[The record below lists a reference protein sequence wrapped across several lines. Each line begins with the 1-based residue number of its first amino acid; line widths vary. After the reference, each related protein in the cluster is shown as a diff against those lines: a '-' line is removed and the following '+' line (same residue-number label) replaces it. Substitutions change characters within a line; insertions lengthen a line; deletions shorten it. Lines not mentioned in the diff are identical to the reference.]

1 MSSPYYISVTVVE
14 LSILIEFL
22 VEISKIRF
30 AVTILERKYLDD
42 YWSVLRQI
50 LQTAAAGYQL

>member
-1 MSSPYYISVTVVE
+1 MSSSYYISVTIVE
-14 LSILIEFL
+14 LSILIKFL